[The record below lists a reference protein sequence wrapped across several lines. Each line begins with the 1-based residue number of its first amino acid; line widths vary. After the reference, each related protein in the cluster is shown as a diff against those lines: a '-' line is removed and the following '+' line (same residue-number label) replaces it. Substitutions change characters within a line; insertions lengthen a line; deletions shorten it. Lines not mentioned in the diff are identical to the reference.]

1 MHMLSA
7 LPGGYIDESGATITV
22 VEQDPA
28 DIVILSAAD
37 TTLALLAAA
46 HPQAQ
51 IGNAALAYPSVRLT
65 NLLHLRQNASIDL
78 YLDQVLQHARVVA
91 IDHLGGESYWPY
103 GTEQAGALCRLIG
116 ARFFDLPLP
125 ARPPRPLPPVAV
137 FHPQQA
143 DASAASWRA
152 QWIEGAPCVLV
163 LFYRA
168 HLQAGNTQVF
178 A

>member
-51 IGNAALAYPSVRLT
+51 PGNAALAYPSVRLT

-78 YLDQVLQHARVVA
+78 YLDQVLQHARVVV

-103 GTEQAGALCRLIG
+103 GTEQVVALCRRKGIALAMFSGDMSEDRNLI
-116 ARFFDLPLP
+116 DLST
-125 ARPPRPLPPVAV
+125 VD
-137 FHPQQA
+137 A
-143 DASAASWRA
+143 D
-152 QWIEGAPCVLV
+152 CC
-163 LFYRA
+163 
-168 HLQAGNTQVF
+168 
-178 A
+178 